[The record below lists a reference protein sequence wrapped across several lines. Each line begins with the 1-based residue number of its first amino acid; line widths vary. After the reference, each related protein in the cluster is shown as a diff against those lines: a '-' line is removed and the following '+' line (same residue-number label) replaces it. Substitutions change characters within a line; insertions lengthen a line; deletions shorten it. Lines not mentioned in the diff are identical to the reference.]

1 MRQVVLQQPGEFLLR
16 QAPDPVPAAG
26 DVLVRIRRIGI
37 CGTDLHAFAGRQPF
51 FSYPRVLGHELSVT
65 VEALPRDGADGLQV
79 GDTCVVR
86 PFLNNPESRATG
98 RGRPNCCEEL
108 RVLGVHVDGGMG
120 DLFAIPPR
128 FLHPVTDGD
137 VDVLALVEPLSIGC
151 HAVARAALTKND
163 DVLVIGA
170 GPIGLAVLQFASL
183 DAGRVTVVDL
193 SRTRLDFVE
202 SQFGTGG
209 AGRVETG
216 SEVPAGVRYDAV
228 FDATGSAVSMMKS
241 FDYVA
246 AGGRLVFVGLTLD
259 PITFVDP
266 EFHRREI
273 TLLASRNATATDF
286 ARVLA
291 TIRSGEARPAAW
303 ITHRLTLDEIPDRFA
318 AVRGDP
324 SLIKAI
330 IEVS

>member
-1 MRQVVLQQPGEFLLR
+1 
-16 QAPDPVPAAG
+16 
-26 DVLVRIRRIGI
+26 
-37 CGTDLHAFAGRQPF
+37 
-51 FSYPRVLGHELSVT
+51 VT
-65 VEALPRDGADGLQV
+65 VEAPPDAGVGAGAGGEALKA

-120 DLFAIPPR
+120 DLFAIQPR
-128 FLHPVTDGD
+128 FLHPVTGADL
-137 VDVLALVEPLSIGC
+137 DVLALVEPLSIGC
-151 HAVARAALTKND
+151 HAVARAALTKQD

-202 SQFGTGG
+202 SQFAARGSGE
-209 AGRVETG
+209 GRAEINIG
-216 SEVPAGVRYDAV
+216 SEVPAGIRYDAV
-228 FDATGSAVSMMKS
+228 FDATGSAASMMKS
-241 FDYVA
+241 FDHVA
-246 AGGRLVFVGLTLD
+246 AGGRLIFVGLTLD

-273 TLLASRNATATDF
+273 TLLASRNATPTDF

-291 TIRSGEARPAAW
+291 TIRSGEARPGAW
-303 ITHRLTLDEIPDRFA
+303 ITHRLSLDDVPDRFA
-318 AVRGDP
+318 EVRSDP
-324 SLIKAI
+324 ALIKAI
-330 IEVS
+330 VHVS

>member
-16 QAPDPVPAAG
+16 QVPDPVPAAG
-26 DVLVRIRRIGI
+26 DVLVRVRRIGI

-65 VEALPRDGADGLQV
+65 VEALPQGDAGGLRV

-120 DLFAIPPR
+120 DLFAIQPR
-128 FLHPVTDGD
+128 FLHPVTDAD
-137 VDVLALVEPLSIGC
+137 IDVLALVEPLSIGC
-151 HAVARAALTKND
+151 HAVARAALTKQD

-170 GPIGLAVLQFASL
+170 GPIGLAVLQFAAL

-202 SQFGTGG
+202 SQFRS
-209 AGRVETG
+209 AGNVETG

-228 FDATGSAVSMMKS
+228 FDATGSAASMMKS

-246 AGGRLVFVGLTLD
+246 AGGRLIFVGLTLD

-318 AVRGDP
+318 TVRSDP

-330 IEVS
+330 VEVS